1 MFDINPSFALQGNDG
16 QSWLL
21 QTPRLKLQAVDNIR
35 KLRLQARP
43 GAELN
48 TTSLE
53 RLSGILLPPGPQEK
67 VDNELS
73 AYWLA
78 PNDWLLVKP
87 ESDIDSIN
95 SALQDSS
102 NEVTYVVTDL
112 TDAYSIIDI
121 SGEDAVARLAEG
133 CSVDLDGKAFP
144 SGRYALTRLQ
154 HLSVIIHRLD
164 DTPRFRVL
172 VDRSVARFLR
182 DWLMGAIPGA
192 PPAGGLQPSK
202 SAPGRFVMGAIP
214 GGFVVR

>member
-1 MFDINPSFALQGNDG
+1 MFNVNPSFALQGNGG

-21 QTPRLKLQAVDNIR
+21 QTARLNLQAVDNIR

-48 TTSLE
+48 TTPLE
-53 RLSGILLPPGPQEK
+53 RLTGSVLPAGPQEK
-67 VDNELS
+67 VDNEFS

-78 PNDWLLVKP
+78 PNDWLLVNP
-87 ESDIDSIN
+87 ASDIDSIG

-133 CSVDLDGKAFP
+133 CSVDLDGKRISLRSLCIDPFCNTCQ
-144 SGRYALTRLQ
+144 S
-154 HLSVIIHRLD
+154 LSIAWMIL
-164 DTPRFRVL
+164 PRFRVL
-172 VDRSVARFLR
+172 VDRKR
-182 DWLMGAIPGA
+182 GALSPG
-192 PPAGGLQPSK
+192 L
-202 SAPGRFVMGAIP
+202 VDCAIP

>member
-1 MFDINPSFALQGNDG
+1 MFDINTSFALQGNDG
-16 QSWLL
+16 QLWLL
-21 QTPRLKLQAVDNIR
+21 QTERLKLQAVNDIR

-53 RLSGILLPPGPQEK
+53 RLTGILLPAGPQEK

-78 PNDWLLVKP
+78 PNDWLLVNP
-87 ESDIDSIN
+87 ASDIDSIKT
-95 SALQDSS
+95 ALQDSS
-102 NEVTYVVTDL
+102 NEVTFVVTDL

-144 SGRYALTRLQ
+144 SGRYVLTRLQ

-164 DTPRFRVL
+164 DTPRFRIL
-172 VDRSVARFLR
+172 VDRCVARFLW
-182 DWLMGAIPGA
+182 DWFMCAIPD
-192 PPAGGLQPSK
+192 
-202 SAPGRFVMGAIP
+202 
-214 GGFVVR
+214 GFVA